1 MEVVNT
7 GVPSIKLFLI
17 SILNSC
23 VTKDKTNGVYFPQ
36 LYKVFC
42 INFLFQ
48 GLFEIEMSPNCAMT
62 SKWKTTHGRG
72 LVILVDTYEMK
83 NT

>member
-1 MEVVNT
+1 MEVVNM

-17 SILNSC
+17 SNIEQLCDERLNQWSIFFLSFIKC
-23 VTKDKTNGVYFPQ
+23 S
-36 LYKVFC
+36 
-42 INFLFQ
+42 IRFLFQ
-48 GLFEIEMSPNCAMT
+48 GLFEIEMFPNCAMT